1 MLNNSMELKIFLKNC
16 FGIGKLEHSFD
27 LSKDNAIMVY
37 APNGTMKTSLAR
49 TFMCL
54 EDNHNA
60 ADLLDDTKV
69 SKYSIQLDGNFVA
82 NDQVYVYKTEDNQ
95 IEPNGILQIEE
106 DNIKSFIASP
116 NEIDQYKSTLKP
128 LKAFLDEINMR
139 FSKLVRLGNYFF
151 DEEVVKLYNIEGILS
166 RYDSISKAIFESHT
180 FDISKCNFN
189 EIMYDELF
197 DKNRIS
203 AKYINAHYN
212 ELVNPNKT
220 VRKKV
225 KVGSGGQKRW
235 NRLCEIVDS
244 NSYVKSKIGDLESL
258 RREYLLYFIHSEST
272 IMSEFYSLYVK
283 EKEKL
288 QDIINKV
295 NKDNQLWNHVVSIF
309 HYRFNVPY
317 ALELENKAKVILL
330 NDIPYVNYVHQ
341 GTTGHKKYKGKEH
354 FLNFISTGEKRA
366 YYLLLNLF
374 ELEKRKER
382 KEKQIIVIDDIAESF
397 DYKNKY
403 AIIEYLA
410 DLKDCKNF
418 ILIILTHNFDF
429 YRTVHSRLNVKN
441 IFIANKDKER
451 NVTLQKGSYVR
462 DIIKNKL
469 IKNIDNSL
477 YLIALIPFVRNI
489 VEYTKGGSSDEYIQL
504 TSFLHVKPETESLTM
519 GDLMRIV
526 AANIHIANK
535 VSISNTDQK
544 YINCLYCKAED
555 VVKYDNLIAIENKLV
570 LSMAIRIIAE
580 LFMTR
585 EIGGKTDENRDV
597 NSNQTKFLFEKYR
610 KCHPAKENESK
621 IIRKVL
627 MLTSENIHIN
637 NFMFEPII
645 DLSLDELKYLY
656 NEVKSLQ

>member
-1 MLNNSMELKIFLKNC
+1 MELKIFLKNC

-95 IEPNGILQIEE
+95 IEPNGISHIEE
-106 DNIKSFIASP
+106 DNLGSFISSP
-116 NEIDQYKSTLKP
+116 KEVAEFKNILEPIGVILRG
-128 LKAFLDEINMR
+128 LDDKFNKFVDYGKIV
-139 FSKLVRLGNYFF
+139 FH
-151 DEEVVKLYNIEGILS
+151 EEVLKLYKENGILAK
-166 RYDSISKAIFESHT
+166 YDSLYKAIIESKG
-180 FDISKCNFN
+180 FDTSKCNFSGV
-189 EIMYDELF
+189 YYKELF
-197 DKNRIS
+197 DKHGVS
-203 AKYINAHYN
+203 AKYINSHYN
-212 ELVNPNKT
+212 ELIST
-220 VRKKV
+220 TTQRKIV
-225 KVGSGGQKRW
+225 KVVGQRRW
-235 NRLCEIVDS
+235 NRLCKIVDD
-244 NSYVKSKIGDLESL
+244 NSYIRSKIGDLDSL
-258 RREYLLYFIHSEST
+258 RKEFLLFFIKSENTIISEYF
-272 IMSEFYSLYVK
+272 SLYNK
-283 EKEKL
+283 IRGQL
-288 QDIINKV
+288 LNIISKV
-295 NKDNQLWNHVVSIF
+295 NKDTQLWDLIISIF
-309 HYRFNVPY
+309 NNRFHVPY
-317 ALELENKAKVILL
+317 HLQLDNKAEALL
-330 NDIPYVNYVHQ
+330 NHDFLRI
-341 GTTGHKKYKGKEH
+341 KYLHSNGRSEIEYKSKEH
-354 FLNFISTGEKRA
+354 FLNFVSTGEKRA
-366 YYLLLNLF
+366 YYLLINLF
-374 ELEKRKER
+374 EIEKRKTR
-382 KEKQIIVIDDIAESF
+382 KKKQIIVIDDIAESF

-469 IKNIDNSL
+469 IKNIDNPL

-555 VVKYDNLIAIENKLV
+555 VVKSDNIIAIENKLV

>member
-95 IEPNGILQIEE
+95 IEPNGISHIEE
-106 DNIKSFIASP
+106 DNLGSFISSP
-116 NEIDQYKSTLKP
+116 KEVAEFKNILEPIGVILRG
-128 LKAFLDEINMR
+128 LDDKFNKFVDYGKIV
-139 FSKLVRLGNYFF
+139 FH
-151 DEEVVKLYNIEGILS
+151 EEVLKLYKENGILAK
-166 RYDSISKAIFESHT
+166 YDSLYKAIIESKG
-180 FDISKCNFN
+180 FDTSKCNFSGV
-189 EIMYDELF
+189 YYKELF
-197 DKNRIS
+197 DKHGVS
-203 AKYINAHYN
+203 AKYINSHYN
-212 ELVNPNKT
+212 ELIST
-220 VRKKV
+220 TTQRKIV
-225 KVGSGGQKRW
+225 KVVGQRRW
-235 NRLCEIVDS
+235 NRLCKIVDD
-244 NSYVKSKIGDLESL
+244 NSYIRSKIGDLDSL
-258 RREYLLYFIHSEST
+258 RKEFLLFFIKSENTIISEYF
-272 IMSEFYSLYVK
+272 SLYNK
-283 EKEKL
+283 IRGQL
-288 QDIINKV
+288 LNIISKV
-295 NKDNQLWNHVVSIF
+295 NKDTQLWDLIISIF
-309 HYRFNVPY
+309 NNRFHVPY
-317 ALELENKAKVILL
+317 HLQLDNKAEALL
-330 NDIPYVNYVHQ
+330 NHDFLRI
-341 GTTGHKKYKGKEH
+341 KYLHSNGRGEIEYKSKEH
-354 FLNFISTGEKRA
+354 FLNFVSTGEKRA
-366 YYLLLNLF
+366 YYLLINLF
-374 ELEKRKER
+374 EIEKRKTR
-382 KEKQIIVIDDIAESF
+382 KKKQIIVIDDIAESF

-469 IKNIDNSL
+469 IKNIDNPL

-555 VVKYDNLIAIENKLV
+555 VVKSDNIIAIENKLV